1 MAGKKTVDE
10 WLAGRSAQQRRIA
23 QAIRELVLETDPEL
37 SETVKWGNPCYEKK
51 SGRVVYIASM
61 SDKYVTLGLWNGANL
76 TDPTGRIE
84 GTGAKMRHVKV
95 RSMEEIDREQFA
107 AWVRETVTLN
117 EGGGA

>member
-1 MAGKKTVDE
+1 MEERNPEHRG
-10 WLAGRSAQQRRIA
+10 IA

-61 SDKYVTLGLWNGANL
+61 ADKYVTLGLWNGANL

-107 AWVRETVTLN
+107 AWVRETVALN
-117 EGGGA
+117 EGGEG